1 MDIGGFPINSLDLV
15 CRYDSD
21 WSGYVY
27 NHAITNENKKDDW
40 EMGLNLI
47 HAYEKY
53 GYNSGNTVKTGY
65 NSQGTFGYVMIHE
78 FGHIMTLNLKKEI
91 NTSVKNTEECN
102 HLILLPEGCF
112 HEKSA
117 INQFNNRFYLTEQKY
132 IEPNFVTEYAK
143 KNLAEDIA
151 ETFAFYVGQ
160 NTINKVTEESSGALR
175 KINFIAEN
183 DHLKGLKKL
192 IIERLSS
199 GQNFFNPDEF
209 IRKFNRTLGGK
220 RISCTDYESIK
231 KHLDKHLN
239 STQ

>member
-1 MDIGGFPINSLDLV
+1 
-15 CRYDSD
+15 
-21 WSGYVY
+21 
-27 NHAITNENKKDDW
+27 
-40 EMGLNLI
+40 
-47 HAYEKY
+47 
-53 GYNSGNTVKTGY
+53 
-65 NSQGTFGYVMIHE
+65 MIHE

-102 HLILLPEGCF
+102 HLLLPEGWF
-112 HEKSA
+112 HEYSA

-143 KNLAEDIA
+143 TNIAEDIA

-183 DHLKGLKKL
+183 DPLKDLKKL

-199 GQNFFNPDEF
+199 GQNFLNPDEF

-220 RISCTDYESIK
+220 RISCSDYERIK